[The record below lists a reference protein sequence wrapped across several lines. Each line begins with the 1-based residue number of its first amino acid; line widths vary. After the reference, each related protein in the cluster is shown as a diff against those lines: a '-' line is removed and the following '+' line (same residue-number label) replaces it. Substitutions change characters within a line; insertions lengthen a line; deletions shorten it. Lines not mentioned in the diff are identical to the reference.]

1 MVTDSLNHDM
11 ILLQKGGDIMRES
24 KLNLIGRDLNDIN
37 REFQMLLTKISA
49 DYAQKYCNDEQ
60 IKKHWNSDLD
70 GWVNWLE
77 SLKVK

>member
-1 MVTDSLNHDM
+1 
-11 ILLQKGGDIMRES
+11 MRES

-37 REFQMLLTKISA
+37 REFQMLLAKIVA
-49 DYAQKYCNDEQ
+49 KYPEKYCDDEQ
-60 IKKHWNSDLD
+60 IKKHWNTDLD